1 MKVWVVEIVWRY
13 EGSQIAGLFKE
24 KPSDEAVR
32 KLRTINV
39 GTYTYLRGDDVHV
52 YEMEV
57 Q

>member
-1 MKVWVVEIVWRY
+1 VKVWVVEIVWRY
-13 EGSQIAGLFKE
+13 EGSLIAGLFKE

-32 KLRTINV
+32 KLRTIDIGGYV
-39 GTYTYLRGDDVHV
+39 HTRGDDVHV